1 MDEKGVSDVGNPIS
15 VIKNKLHMLRKEKD
29 TTEADIESLQHEK
42 AAIRST
48 LPKLLHVLIQH
59 RDNIAAQNREMMIL
73 DKAIAE
79 IEDTYGHILYSPDF
93 YDNGEDDDN
102 GNSRRGGGKS
112 RGGRG
117 RRNKNRSEPSENSSD
132 SASASE
138 DSSTARKE
146 KKKKEKQR
154 NRKYRVF

>member
-1 MDEKGVSDVGNPIS
+1 MAEVSDVGNPIS

-29 TTEADIESLQHEK
+29 ATEADIESLQHEK

-93 YDNGEDDDN
+93 YDNGDGEEYDN
-102 GNSRRGGGKS
+102 GRGRGDRGGG

-117 RRNKNRSEPSENSSD
+117 RKGKKNRSDDGGSGDE
-132 SASASE
+132 SASE
-138 DSSTARKE
+138 TSSAARAE
-146 KKKKEKQR
+146 KKRKEKQR
-154 NRKYRVF
+154 NRKYKVF